1 MRKQIGT
8 GAILALA
15 LVTVGCSDEAEQ
27 AEDTVRGAVS
37 TIAEKV
43 EDKVEQASRLSTTL
57 SGAAEVPTAG
67 DPDGTGTATVNLNVT
82 EGELCYEVT
91 VQNLEPPVAMH
102 IHEAE
107 RGKSGDIV
115 VPLTTP
121 AGGDTTTTGCANP
134 EATLIAR
141 MAARPGDFYVNV
153 HTATYPQGAVR
164 GQLSQ

>member
-1 MRKQIGT
+1 MRKLIGT
-8 GAILALA
+8 GVIVVLALGM
-15 LVTVGCSDEAEQ
+15 VGCSDEAEE

-37 TIAEKV
+37 TIADKV
-43 EDKVEQASRLSTTL
+43 EDKVEQASRLTTTL
-57 SGAAEVPTAG
+57 SGPAEVPTAG
-67 DPDGTGTATVNLNVT
+67 DPDGTGTATVNLNIVK
-82 EGELCYEVT
+82 GELCYEVT
-91 VQNLEPPVAMH
+91 VQKLDPPVAMH

-121 AGGDTTTTGCANP
+121 TGGDTTTTGCANP

-153 HTATYPQGAVR
+153 HTQTYPQGAAR

>member
-1 MRKQIGT
+1 MRKLAGVGVIV
-8 GAILALA
+8 ALA
-15 LVTVGCSDEAEQ
+15 LVMVGCSDEAEE

-37 TIAEKV
+37 TIAEQ
-43 EDKVEQASRLSTTL
+43 VEQASRLSTTL
-57 SGAAEVPTAG
+57 SGPAEVPTAG
-67 DPDGTGTATVNLNVT
+67 DPDGTGTATVNLDIIK
-82 EGELCYEVT
+82 GELCYEVA
-91 VQNLEPPVAMH
+91 VQKLDPPVAMH

-121 AGGDTTTTGCANP
+121 TGGDTTTIGCANP

-153 HTATYPQGAVR
+153 HTQTHPQGAVR